1 MIHPRRQWC
10 IQACVS
16 SFCRRSCANCTRLLA
31 HEPKRYNMSLD
42 HFEQCMKSVCDFP
55 TDSEPDVHHRRKV
68 VGMFGGEPLLHPQF
82 PDLVELMCQ
91 YIPNPAH
98 RGLWTGEPWTHYK
111 HPKYGESRS
120 HVLKLLGPHPTGAT
134 HAGNHQCGYL
144 NYNLHGDPS
153 PPNDLNI
160 VSADNGCH
168 SKHQPILV
176 AIDEVVEDDNLRWKL
191 IQDCWVQRDWS
202 AAYAYDSNDEPKFYF
217 CEVASAI
224 DRVFRLGLGLP
235 VEPGVW
241 RGDISF
247 SGNTPHGPYRF
258 QIEEACLRC
267 GVSLPFTPRLDS
279 EDRDDI
285 SAQNLGELDEVDS
298 PRVKKGHY
306 VLFDSKAYDVAEH
319 LKNWK
324 PECYIQRD

>member
-1 MIHPRRQWC
+1 MIRCSKMWAHQLV
-10 IQACVS
+10 IAS
-16 SFCRRSCANCTRLLA
+16 ACRRSCSNCSRLLR
-31 HEPKRYNMSLD
+31 HEPKNYFMSLD
-42 HFEQCMKSVCDFP
+42 DFELCARVAADFP
-55 TDSEPDVHHRRKV
+55 TDSEPDVHRRRKV
-68 VGMFGGEPLLHPQF
+68 VGIFGGEPLLHPQF
-82 PDLVELMCQ
+82 PEIVEIMCQ
-91 YIPNPAH
+91 YVPDVVH
-98 RGLWTGEPWTHYK
+98 RGLWTGEDWPHFK
-111 HPKYGESRS
+111 HPKYGPAAP
-120 HVLKLLGPHPTGAT
+120 HVLKLLGNGFSGAT
-134 HAGNHQCGYL
+134 HAGSHTGGYI
-144 NYNLHGDPS
+144 NWNRHGDQPT
-153 PPNDLNI
+153 PNSLNLLP
-160 VSADNGCH
+160 ADNGCH

-247 SGNTPHGPYRF
+247 SDNTPHGPYRF
-258 QIEEACLRC
+258 QIEESCLRC

-285 SAQNLGELDEVDS
+285 SAQNLSELEEVGS

-306 VLFDSKAYDVAEH
+306 VLFDPSGYDVAEK